1 MPLIT
6 RKEKGSKLTIPEMDG
21 NLTYLD
27 GTKQFITRTSA
38 NSGDIATLSPDGK
51 VGSINSY
58 IAQTGGFV
66 IDLLDLPGGDII
78 YLVYID
84 SKDSPGYNIVRINK
98 NTGIVFSEQSFQ
110 GDFGDDAIF
119 SGLKLFRDPTSNL
132 IIFSLDSSNTF
143 LINPETGENFTTG
156 LIYDEVKIKMD
167 SIVSKGGK
175 IYFTSL
181 YEPGDV
187 PSQTYVFVCE
197 IIEDERPMINLISG
211 TAFEDEFNGLV
222 KLTYNQNTDRI
233 LATPLAG
240 ENLITGYSAPNIIK
254 SVNFEDDVLSL
265 SDAGFNL
272 GTQLVQD
279 ISSIS
284 IGTKDYSMLYLLEI
298 VEETLVAS
306 FSMVEI
312 GAAQIT
318 QVSSTLITDS
328 SLFLPLNI
336 DGVSRTSI
344 VVGDTIITWGIYG
357 NLTNENPEFEV
368 YILTVKLNSNGSVN
382 TYGLN
387 KLVKYSDA
395 DAKDSN
401 FVGSFTSRIAYSQTF
416 GYVYN
421 YFDGVQY
428 AHQLVNLQRSGV
440 TFELLVAESDW
451 KKIIGFYEENATP
464 GSLTN
469 IKLFG
474 IFENPNFDLTPGATY
489 YLSLD
494 NQPSE
499 YFTVFDMYEEN
510 YGYASSGWG
519 LRLGKALGA
528 DTLLV
533 NIGREFGLDETPQ
546 DSYNDSG
553 VTELLTINFENVNP
567 NTSTR
572 FVAPGTI
579 VLITVNG
586 SQLELTYE
594 GNLINVTSAIMST
607 GWAYSVN
614 TGGGGSVGTTLSEG
628 LKELTV
634 NGNITIYPTNTIA
647 PPK

>member
-1 MPLIT
+1 
-6 RKEKGSKLTIPEMDG
+6 
-21 NLTYLD
+21 
-27 GTKQFITRTSA
+27 
-38 NSGDIATLSPDGK
+38 
-51 VGSINSY
+51 
-58 IAQTGGFV
+58 
-66 IDLLDLPGGDII
+66 
-78 YLVYID
+78 
-84 SKDSPGYNIVRINK
+84 
-98 NTGIVFSEQSFQ
+98 
-110 GDFGDDAIF
+110 
-119 SGLKLFRDPTSNL
+119 
-132 IIFSLDSSNTF
+132 
-143 LINPETGENFTTG
+143 
-156 LIYDEVKIKMD
+156 
-167 SIVSKGGK
+167 
-175 IYFTSL
+175 
-181 YEPGDV
+181 
-187 PSQTYVFVCE
+187 
-197 IIEDERPMINLISG
+197 
-211 TAFEDEFNGLV
+211 
-222 KLTYNQNTDRI
+222 
-233 LATPLAG
+233 
-240 ENLITGYSAPNIIK
+240 
-254 SVNFEDDVLSL
+254 
-265 SDAGFNL
+265 
-272 GTQLVQD
+272 
-279 ISSIS
+279 
-284 IGTKDYSMLYLLEI
+284 
-298 VEETLVAS
+298 
-306 FSMVEI
+306 
-312 GAAQIT
+312 
-318 QVSSTLITDS
+318 
-328 SLFLPLNI
+328 LNI

-401 FVGSFTSRIAYSQTF
+401 FFGSFTSRIAYSQTF

-614 TGGGGSVGTTLSEG
+614 TGGGAPSVGITLSEG

-634 NGNITIYPTNTIA
+634 NGNITIYPTS
-647 PPK
+647 PK